1 MIPALTKEGLELFWL
16 QIVAK
21 IGLAQR
27 QITDSLGLL
36 ATKDTVSKA
45 DLDIDVQVSL
55 GKADTA
61 IQILPS
67 FENFY
72 SNENQPP
79 YPVTS
84 VNGQTGA
91 IILNTIPSYS
101 TSNNDQFLKIVNG
114 SPTWVTIQNAEEVNF

>member
-21 IGLAQR
+21 IGQAQQ

-61 IQILPS
+61 IQVLPS

-101 TSNNDQFLKIVNG
+101 TSNNDQFLKIIDG
-114 SPTWVTIQNAEEVNF
+114 SPVWVTIQNAEEVNF

>member
-61 IQILPS
+61 IQVLPS

-101 TSNNDQFLKIVNG
+101 TSNNDQFLKIVDG
-114 SPTWVTIQNAEEVNF
+114 SPAWVTIQNAEEVNF

>member
-21 IGLAQR
+21 IGSAQQ
-27 QITDSLGLL
+27 QIIDSLGLL
-36 ATKDTVSKA
+36 ATKDTVSKT

-61 IQILPS
+61 IQVL
-67 FENFY
+67 
-72 SNENQPP
+72 PP

-91 IILNTIPSYS
+91 IVLNTIPSYS
-101 TSNNDQFLKIVNG
+101 TSNNDQFLKIVDG